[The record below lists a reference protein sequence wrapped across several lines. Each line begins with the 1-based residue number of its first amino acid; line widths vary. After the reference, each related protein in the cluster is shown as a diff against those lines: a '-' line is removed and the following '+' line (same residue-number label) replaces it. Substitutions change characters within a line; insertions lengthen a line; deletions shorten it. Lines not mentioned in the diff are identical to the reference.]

1 MQKLYRL
8 VFESYD
14 PTNENE
20 LTKTVITKGIISN
33 PVDLFSIGF
42 SHEEQI
48 AIIKSSQDALI
59 KEQFQ
64 QKTSG
69 IEYCKECPNQ
79 KLIKSGKN
87 KSKYHDVFTD
97 HDISITRRHCP
108 NCKHEESSTV
118 RAIFG
123 STISSELAK
132 IQAELG
138 ADCSY
143 RDSEQIFAKF
153 SYGKRD
159 INNHDRIKQTSEL
172 IGAQVQELHN
182 SENEL
187 TMIKP
192 ALELIINVDGGH
204 INTTEPNKRSFEAL
218 AAVVYKPEALSSNE
232 SGTRNIITSK
242 HCAVSTQN
250 DNQQQMIANT
260 IVAALKQGLSP
271 HTNITALCDG
281 AKNCWNII
289 DAFKPIVASVT
300 CILDWFHLSMK
311 IHNISLPSDLKP
323 KLESVKWCL
332 WHGKVE
338 DASSKLGEL
347 IWDCPEKHKLSLEKL
362 NTYIKNN
369 SDKIVN
375 YDERNSNG
383 LVYTSNLAESTV
395 ESLIN
400 QRCKGQQHMRW
411 TRAGLDPILQL
422 RAAISS
428 NEWPK
433 IWKMAVTNSIAIH

>member
-1 MQKLYRL
+1 
-8 VFESYD
+8 
-14 PTNENE
+14 
-20 LTKTVITKGIISN
+20 
-33 PVDLFSIGF
+33 
-42 SHEEQI
+42 
-48 AIIKSSQDALI
+48 
-59 KEQFQ
+59 
-64 QKTSG
+64 
-69 IEYCKECPNQ
+69 
-79 KLIKSGKN
+79 
-87 KSKYHDVFTD
+87 
-97 HDISITRRHCP
+97 
-108 NCKHEESSTV
+108 
-118 RAIFG
+118 
-123 STISSELAK
+123 
-132 IQAELG
+132 
-138 ADCSY
+138 
-143 RDSEQIFAKF
+143 
-153 SYGKRD
+153 
-159 INNHDRIKQTSEL
+159 
-172 IGAQVQELHN
+172 
-182 SENEL
+182 
-187 TMIKP
+187 
-192 ALELIINVDGGH
+192 
-204 INTTEPNKRSFEAL
+204 
-218 AAVVYKPEALSSNE
+218 
-232 SGTRNIITSK
+232 
-242 HCAVSTQN
+242 
-250 DNQQQMIANT
+250 
-260 IVAALKQGLSP
+260 
-271 HTNITALCDG
+271 
-281 AKNCWNII
+281 
-289 DAFKPIVASVT
+289 
-300 CILDWFHLSMK
+300 MK